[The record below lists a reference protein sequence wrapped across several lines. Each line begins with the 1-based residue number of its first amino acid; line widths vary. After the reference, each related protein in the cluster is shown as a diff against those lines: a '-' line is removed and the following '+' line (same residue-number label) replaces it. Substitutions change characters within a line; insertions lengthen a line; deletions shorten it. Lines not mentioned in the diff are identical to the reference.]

1 MDTTLPFSR
10 KLPILGWS
18 LIMRSTTSSQFNV
31 IGGPDE
37 GWATALGNALDGSL
51 LSDDAFADTGFSASG
66 GVEEGN
72 IVVAPPRGLR
82 GAWLG
87 GVTGF
92 SAGAWIFAGCAG
104 GGVGAAGGK
113 TFACGTN

>member
-10 KLPILGWS
+10 KLPIFGWS

-37 GWATALGNALDGSL
+37 GWSAALGAALEDSL
-51 LSDDAFADTGFSASG
+51 LADEPFVDTGFSAPG

-72 IVVAPPRGLR
+72 IVAATPLGLR

-92 SAGAWIFAGCAG
+92 SAGAWILAGCAG
-104 GGVGAAGGK
+104 GGVDAAGDN
-113 TFACGTN
+113 TFACGTD